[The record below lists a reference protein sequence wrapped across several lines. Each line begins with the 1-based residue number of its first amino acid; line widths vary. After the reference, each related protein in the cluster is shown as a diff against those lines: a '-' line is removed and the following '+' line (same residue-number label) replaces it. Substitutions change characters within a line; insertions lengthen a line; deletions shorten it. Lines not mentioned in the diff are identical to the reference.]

1 MRLRKLLSHDDFMR
15 EALGVWDGDGRHPV
29 MPNWPL
35 CATSAEPG
43 TVAALAVAIDMD
55 RVWLSVGAASAAD
68 PPHLRAVLRRRLDT
82 HREAVLAE
90 IARIQVETDCAVTL
104 DRKGPAGVLED
115 DLRSLGVNV
124 TAAGLDDYVT
134 ACADLY
140 DAVESKRIEH
150 GDDPELNAAVT
161 NADKRKVG
169 DRWAWS
175 RRSGDI
181 SMLEA
186 VTLAAWGVRPSAY
199 HDRGLVI
206 L

>member
-1 MRLRKLLSHDDFMR
+1 VRNI
-15 EALGVWDGDGRHPV
+15 G
-29 MPNWPL
+29 
-35 CATSAEPG
+35 EPG

-82 HREAVLAE
+82 DREAVH
-90 IARIQVETDCAVTL
+90 RRDCSHPGRDRLRRRL

-115 DLRSLGVNV
+115 DLRRLGVNV

-175 RRSGDI
+175 RAPATSPCWKRS
-181 SMLEA
+181 
-186 VTLAAWGVRPSAY
+186 R
-199 HDRGLVI
+199 
-206 L
+206 